1 MTKREL
7 LTILEQ
13 YDDDMIVLVPG
24 YENGYDAID
33 SIETDHTIHDPEADW
48 WDGEYQLSMT
58 PLSPNS
64 ILLNAKQRNV

>member
-33 SIETDHTIHDPEADW
+33 SIEADHTICNPEADW

-58 PLSPNS
+58 QLTPNS